1 MNFLDR
7 FRKAQKSLVHRVL
20 RVVGVVQDVVGDIQ
34 HQLFVSAVEG
44 QKPVSVLLRLDH
56 GQIDQ
61 HGALLRS
68 APLFY
73 HIQLYLSS
81 CSGKSHLLG

>member
-1 MNFLDR
+1 MNFLDH

-44 QKPVSVLLRLDH
+44 QEPVSVL
-56 GQIDQ
+56 
-61 HGALLRS
+61 S
-68 APLFY
+68 AS
-73 HIQLYLSS
+73 IMV
-81 CSGKSHLLG
+81 K